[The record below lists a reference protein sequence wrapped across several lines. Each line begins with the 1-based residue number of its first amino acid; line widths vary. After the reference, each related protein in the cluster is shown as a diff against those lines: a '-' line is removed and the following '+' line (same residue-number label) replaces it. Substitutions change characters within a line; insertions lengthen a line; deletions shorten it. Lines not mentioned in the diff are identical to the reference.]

1 MNAELEKGR
10 CLCGKVSYLFNQSDA
25 ISAHHCHCK
34 DCQKITGSGKATILL
49 VPSNSLKIEG
59 DLKFFTVSGTAGSSV
74 SRGFCEECGSQLV
87 SFVEENPEIKF
98 IKVGSLDDS
107 SWVTIASNFWSST
120 AYPWSPADESI
131 QTFTHNPDF
140 V

>member
-1 MNAELEKGR
+1 MLR
-10 CLCGKVSYLFNQSDA
+10 SLV
-25 ISAHHCHCK
+25 
-34 DCQKITGSGKATILL
+34 GSEMCIR
-49 VPSNSLKIEG
+49 
-59 DLKFFTVSGTAGSSV
+59 DRSSV

-87 SFVEENPEIKF
+87 SFVEENPDIKF

>member
-1 MNAELEKGR
+1 ML
-10 CLCGKVSYLFNQSDA
+10 YLL
-25 ISAHHCHCK
+25 ITCHCK

-49 VPSNSLKIEG
+49 VPSNSLKIDG

-74 SRGFCEECGSQLV
+74 SRGFCKECGSQLV

>member
-1 MNAELEKGR
+1 MN
-10 CLCGKVSYLFNQSDA
+10 
-25 ISAHHCHCK
+25 
-34 DCQKITGSGKATILL
+34 LL
-49 VPSNSLKIEG
+49 VQNNWLHSDLGRYSCAIGREGLTKNKIEG

-107 SWVTIASNFWSST
+107 SWVTVASNFWSST